1 MSKIKTRSAE
11 KPGSAGQDNSALQVS
26 ENSSDSYGGKPV
38 DLNDLM
44 REILK
49 THESN
54 VGLQK
59 QLSDIVSS
67 IGVTN
72 AKLDSHI
79 ESMNSVADNLNKKI
93 ETLTERVDQYE
104 TGVSKLS
111 DELEGAYAKIRTY
124 ELKLESV
131 EKRLSVYENER
142 RRKNIIIDGL
152 DEVNDNVRAT
162 VTELFND
169 LNVELTICVM
179 DSVYRLG
186 LKKQMHPGPDQ

>member
-11 KPGSAGQDNSALQVS
+11 KPGSACQDNSALQVS
-26 ENSSDSYGGKPV
+26 ENSSDSYGGKPA

-72 AKLDSHI
+72 AKLDNHI
-79 ESMNSVADNLNKKI
+79 ESINSVADNLNKRI
-93 ETLTERVDQYE
+93 ETLTERADQYE

-111 DELEGAYAKIRTY
+111 DELEGAYAKIRSY

-131 EKRLSVYENER
+131 EKRLSVYEIER

-169 LNVELTICVM
+169 LNVDLTICVM
-179 DSVYRLG
+179 GSVYI
-186 LKKQMHPGPDQ
+186 D